1 MEDLIPEHNEELGE
15 CIQHLDSSKEVLE
28 NKIEDPG
35 TLIKEKP
42 ILELKPLHPHLKYVF
57 LKGEDEKLAII
68 SSTLHKEEEKRLTKV
83 LKKHKQVLGSKISN
97 LKGISPSI
105 CMHNIN
111 LEEDFKVAQPQRRLN
126 PVMKEEEKKY
136 RSFLKLEWYMPFPT
150 VHG

>member
-97 LKGISPSI
+97 LKHRAAIGCTTKTLNSSIKQGKRITKTGKRRNLNRRHRFFGQFLSFPETFLSIS
-105 CMHNIN
+105 
-111 LEEDFKVAQPQRRLN
+111 
-126 PVMKEEEKKY
+126 
-136 RSFLKLEWYMPFPT
+136 
-150 VHG
+150 

>member
-1 MEDLIPEHNEELGE
+1 MDPPYAVIILTLNSHPTSLELALTNTMEDLIPEHNEELGE

-68 SSTLHKEEEKRLTKV
+68 SSTLHKEEEKRLT
-83 LKKHKQVLGSKISN
+83 
-97 LKGISPSI
+97 
-105 CMHNIN
+105 
-111 LEEDFKVAQPQRRLN
+111 
-126 PVMKEEEKKY
+126 
-136 RSFLKLEWYMPFPT
+136 
-150 VHG
+150 